1 MAPSPGWLAWWL
13 LLCGSHVRL
22 VGLGP
27 VLPTRM
33 QARCP
38 VVLPTINRRER
49 RHLTQALNQTW
60 SSVATSPISS
70 WALLHRHGRQHHPK
84 QRFEWLQRLRRR
96 CGLTGVRVEE
106 ASHPGPEDPSQPSA
120 MDVDAGLARVFCPV
134 PGCPC
139 ADRTRARGW
148 ANHISM
154 RHHIDAHLS
163 GSLQGEVPPAWL
175 HTQGRTRCLACG
187 LSVSVRHGVHPTCHP
202 ALRAATAPPAAN
214 QPGPQLPSFRD
225 IQQGSTPTLRHVPH
239 SARHLWSQTLTRA
252 LATVVHRNDEQAWQE
267 LLMLPRC
274 VLGTPPRS
282 GRKHVKA
289 SAAYTL
295 DRLHRWQ
302 QGERMSLWESRGR
315 LLGGAGRSKP
325 PTVDE
330 QRALATALARE
341 GFDRKA
347 CNALLSEGLCPQT
360 AATTQALQALQPVP
374 TTPKLAAQPLAPV
387 LVPDA
392 VARALRSFSADTAAG
407 PSGLRVQHLREAC
420 ASGSSEA
427 LLQQL
432 CGVVG
437 LLAQGQACA
446 AVAPC
451 LAGASLVA
459 LPKPN
464 GGVRP
469 IAVGEILRRLTAKC
483 LMEAV
488 RDEARQHFAPVQL
501 GAATAGGAEAAVH
514 TARAWHERN
523 AGHTGK
529 ILVKL
534 DFKNAFNLVSRQAVL
549 DSAALRFPAR
559 TRWVIWCYK
568 QPSELHFGQTHLLS
582 AGGVQQGDP
591 LGPLLFASALHPLA
605 LELSQGPLNLAF
617 FYLDDGV
624 IAGDV
629 PAVGA
634 ALAHIQTRSAHFGLH
649 LNLDKSEVVCLH
661 NGSCSG
667 LAAHLP
673 QALLTDGAGNSRVQ
687 RNFALLGAAVG
698 DDDFVSTHAQDRTVA
713 ASQLLDAIGGLD
725 DAQVGVRLLRSSAG
739 HCRMV
744 HSMRCSPPGP
754 QMDSFKMFDQRVRA
768 CLQQFNRAS
777 PHRCPVAASSQKLC
791 SGGAWLAIH
800 ALGWAS
806 CLPFICRQKSSTLCP
821 TWLQV
826 FWR

>member
-1 MAPSPGWLAWWL
+1 MPGWLVFSVRFLAAL
-13 LLCGSHVRL
+13 VPTEHEHV
-22 VGLGP
+22 GGP
-27 VLPTRM
+27 TISACATTSMLICLAACK
-33 QARCP
+33 ARC
-38 VVLPTINRRER
+38 R
-49 RHLTQALNQTW
+49 
-60 SSVATSPISS
+60 
-70 WALLHRHGRQHHPK
+70 LL
-84 QRFEWLQRLRRR
+84 
-96 CGLTGVRVEE
+96 
-106 ASHPGPEDPSQPSA
+106 
-120 MDVDAGLARVFCPV
+120 
-134 PGCPC
+134 
-139 ADRTRARGW
+139 
-148 ANHISM
+148 
-154 RHHIDAHLS
+154 
-163 GSLQGEVPPAWL
+163 GS
-175 HTQGRTRCLACG
+175 TQGRTRCLVCG

-239 SARHLWSQTLTRA
+239 NARHLWSQTLTRA

-360 AATTQALQALQPVP
+360 AATTQALQALHPAQPVP
-374 TTPKLAAQPLAPV
+374 TTPELAAQPLAPV

-392 VARALRSFSADTAAG
+392 VARALRSFPADTAAG

-446 AVAPC
+446 AVAPS

-501 GAATAGGAEAAVH
+501 GVATAGGAEAAVH

-549 DSAALRFPAR
+549 DSAALRFPAL

-605 LELSQGPLNLAF
+605 LELSQGPLDLAF

-629 PAVGA
+629 AAVCA

-667 LAAHLP
+667 LAEARAPGLP
-673 QALLTDGAGNSRVQ
+673 RRLTISGFWLEQPRPGKAKTLQHATPNSFKSFASPCGDTEHGQSFVAELNWPILLMVMLPALLLLYSYLWILPTSS
-687 RNFALLGAAVG
+687 FAF
-698 DDDFVSTHAQDRTVA
+698 FVAFSIAIPSASIHRPPAPT
-713 ASQLLDAIGGLD
+713 SQLTQWFGYIGHGTSSEK
-725 DAQVGVRLLRSSAG
+725 GVAEVFTVFVFVRPQSQG
-739 HCRMV
+739 HVCY
-744 HSMRCSPPGP
+744 H
-754 QMDSFKMFDQRVRA
+754 
-768 CLQQFNRAS
+768 
-777 PHRCPVAASSQKLC
+777 
-791 SGGAWLAIH
+791 
-800 ALGWAS
+800 
-806 CLPFICRQKSSTLCP
+806 
-821 TWLQV
+821 V
-826 FWR
+826 FQ